1 MKINL
6 TSRRWEE
13 INECLRKFEGEYK
26 MDWYKDGG
34 LKPENMALME
44 IEKPDW
50 KGLICIIVND
60 NRTDESRSNVSF
72 EFMTI
77 LEKRYRRNKK
87 MGEQRESNWRVAYD
101 MGYDSI
107 SNHRLRFE
115 NFHENRII

>member
-1 MKINL
+1 MRINP

-77 LEKRYRRNKK
+77 LEKRYRKNKETNEK
-87 MGEQRESNWRVAYD
+87 RESNWRVAYD
-101 MGYDSI
+101 IGYDSI